1 MNIKQTSLEW
11 LRQELLKRDMDK
23 SIKEL
28 FNQAKEMHREEIEQA
43 YKDGWNAGDFGSDE
57 WAEIYYK
64 ETYEHQ

>member
-1 MNIKQTSLEW
+1 MSNKKQTSLEW

-64 ETYEHQ
+64 ELYEH